1 MAKCHGTEADKSWL
15 IHATVDTK
23 NSNKGK
29 PEGEEGGWGRTS
41 TAVDER
47 RIEMVHGVASYRFDY
62 FVERV
67 QVLWISPKQ
76 YSER

>member
-1 MAKCHGTEADKSWL
+1 M
-15 IHATVDTK
+15 DTN

-29 PEGEEGGWGRTS
+29 LEGGGGEGGGHTD
-41 TAVDER
+41 TAVDEH
-47 RIEMVHGVASYRFDY
+47 RIEMVHGVANYRFDY

-67 QVLWISPKQ
+67 EVLWHIPKH